1 MVNGVREGRAL
12 SYQAQQR
19 MKRLL
24 DVSVATVLL
33 ILAAPV
39 LAIAVLLVRLRL
51 GSPVF
56 FVQERTGRW
65 ERPFRIIKLRT
76 MTDER
81 DVNGELLP
89 DGVRC
94 RGVGRLLRKLS
105 IDELPQLVN
114 VLRGELSLV
123 GPRPLLPRYD
133 PWYTERE
140 RVRFQVRPGITGLA
154 QVGGRN
160 GVPWDE
166 RLEYDVEYVTSWSF
180 RLDLAI
186 LARTVGKVLRASGV
200 ATDPAAEM
208 LDLDKER
215 QLSWVRS

>member
-1 MVNGVREGRAL
+1 M

-19 MKRLL
+19 IKRLL
-24 DVSVATVLL
+24 DVSIALVLL
-33 ILAAPV
+33 ILTAPV
-39 LAIAVLLVRLRL
+39 LAAAVLLIRVQL
-51 GSPVF
+51 GGPVF

-65 ERPFRIIKLRT
+65 QRPFRIIKLRT

-81 DVNGELLP
+81 DTNGELLP

-105 IDELPQLVN
+105 VDELPQLVN
-114 VLRGELSLV
+114 VLRGDLSLV

-133 PWYTERE
+133 PWYKERE
-140 RVRFQVRPGITGLA
+140 RIRFDVRPGITGLA

-166 RLEYDVEYVTSWSF
+166 RLGYDVEYVTSWSL
-180 RLDLAI
+180 RLDLVI
-186 LARTVGKVLRASGV
+186 LARTVGKVLRGSGV
-200 ATDPAAEM
+200 ATDPAADM

>member
-1 MVNGVREGRAL
+1 M

-19 MKRLL
+19 IKRLL
-24 DVSVATVLL
+24 DVSIASVLL
-33 ILAAPV
+33 ILTAPV
-39 LAIAVLLVRLRL
+39 LAMAVLLIRIQL
-51 GSPVF
+51 GGPVF

-65 ERPFRIIKLRT
+65 QRPFRIIKLRT

-81 DVNGELLP
+81 DTNGELLP

-105 IDELPQLVN
+105 VDELPQLVN
-114 VLRGELSLV
+114 VLRGDLSLV

-133 PWYTERE
+133 PWYRERE
-140 RVRFQVRPGITGLA
+140 RVRFNVRPGITGLA

-166 RLEYDVEYVTSWSF
+166 RLGYDVEYVTSWSL

-186 LARTVGKVLRASGV
+186 LARTVGKVLRGSGV
-200 ATDPAAEM
+200 ATDPAADM

>member
-1 MVNGVREGRAL
+1 M

-19 MKRLL
+19 IKRLL
-24 DVSVATVLL
+24 DISIALVLL
-33 ILAAPV
+33 ILTAPILTAA
-39 LAIAVLLVRLRL
+39 ALLVRAQL
-51 GSPVF
+51 GGPVF

-65 ERPFRIIKLRT
+65 QRPFRIIKLRT

-81 DVNGELLP
+81 DADGELLP

-105 IDELPQLVN
+105 VDELPQLVN
-114 VLRGELSLV
+114 VLRGDLSLV

-133 PWYTERE
+133 PWYTDRE
-140 RVRFQVRPGITGLA
+140 RVRFHVRPGITGLA

-166 RLEYDVEYVTSWSF
+166 RLSYDVEYVTSWSL

-186 LARTVGKVLRASGV
+186 LARTVAKVLRGSGV
-200 ATDPAAEM
+200 ATDPAAVM

-215 QLSWVRS
+215 QLSWVRA

>member
-1 MVNGVREGRAL
+1 
-12 SYQAQQR
+12 